1 MTMDLKLSGV
11 HDLAV
16 ESSNGVLVDGAARVK
31 QQIKVTLKTWLGE
44 YFLDTTFGVPY
55 LESILV
61 KSPSRTEI
69 EAVLR
74 NRINDVPGVTRVT
87 SMQLD
92 IDRERRQLQVAF
104 KAATDEGLIA
114 DTIILSE

>member
-1 MTMDLKLSGV
+1 MSLDLKLNAA

-16 ESSNGVLVDGAARVK
+16 EQTKGVLVDGAARIK
-31 QQIKVTLKTWLGE
+31 QQIRVTLMTWFGE

-61 KSPSRTEI
+61 KRPNRSEI

-74 NRINDVPGVTRVT
+74 QRINDVPDVNAVT
-87 SMQLD
+87 SMLLN
-92 IDRERRQLQVAF
+92 IDRERRQLEVRFQAS
-104 KAATDEGLIA
+104 TDDGLIA
-114 DTIILSE
+114 DTITLE